1 MAIPP
6 PPDDTGVVSIRSV
19 TAMGGGLVAVALR
32 LPNGAQRTFIMSA
45 DVATFQ
51 NVTYC
56 ANAVG
61 ELLEVQRAKR

>member
-1 MAIPP
+1 MSLT
-6 PPDDTGVVSIRSV
+6 DKTVSVRSV
-19 TAMGGGLVAVALR
+19 TAIGGGLVAVALR
-32 LPNGAQRTFIMSA
+32 LPDGTQRTFVMSD

-61 ELLEVQRAKR
+61 ELLEVQRYKT